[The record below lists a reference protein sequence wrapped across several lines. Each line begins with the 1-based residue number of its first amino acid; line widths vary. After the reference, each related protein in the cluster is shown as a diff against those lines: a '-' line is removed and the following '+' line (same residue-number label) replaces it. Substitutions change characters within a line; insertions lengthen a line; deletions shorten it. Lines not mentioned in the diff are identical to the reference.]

1 MEAVGSPW
9 TAASRPPM
17 YFSPGAGGG
26 GGPNGGGIYCG
37 NGNPFASP
45 VRPKPSAPFGQTRW
59 YNHRGGGGGEGNNGS
74 NMITPSPAAHPYSLR
89 RRMLPDLYLL
99 PTRVAV
105 ENLNAAV
112 DVSSRI
118 EQFNNN
124 FNNNNN
130 NNNNNVNNGGHS
142 RNMVDVYA
150 L

>member
-1 MEAVGSPW
+1 
-9 TAASRPPM
+9 
-17 YFSPGAGGG
+17 
-26 GGPNGGGIYCG
+26 
-37 NGNPFASP
+37 
-45 VRPKPSAPFGQTRW
+45 
-59 YNHRGGGGGEGNNGS
+59 
-74 NMITPSPAAHPYSLR
+74 MITPSPAAHPYSLR

-130 NNNNNVNNGGHS
+130 NNNVNNGGHS